1 MIFGMKKLWL
11 YFGWMVLIN
20 GQLLAQEED
29 ENFFHRKDQSD
40 SIMTVQESIYNR
52 PFITM
57 GNIQT
62 AIGGYVEG
70 NTNYFKEDG
79 ISEGFSMELRRFN
92 IFLYST
98 IIPRVR
104 FISELEFEHGTEEI
118 ELETA
123 LIDFELNPAFVIRA
137 GILLPPIGRFNQNHD
152 SPQWEIIDRP
162 FVSTQ
167 IIPSTLSEVG
177 FGANGKFFK
186 GQMIF
191 TYDLY
196 LVNGLGSGIVDNEFG
211 RTDIQSGKN
220 GERFA
225 EDENG
230 RPMLTGRIGLRHRKW
245 GEIGISGHGGT
256 YNIFELEGTKVAPK
270 NKLSIF
276 AVDFSLQIAKATVQ
290 GEYALANIDIAQDAS
305 EQFGD
310 KQWGGFAEVI
320 YPVLKR
326 QILGFPNSVINAT
339 VRLEKIDYNKGE
351 FNNEDG
357 LLDDLNIYDDLSAIV
372 LGLGFRPS
380 AGTIM
385 RANYR
390 YHWTRD
396 FLGNPTIKT
405 AGFQVGFATYF

>member
-1 MIFGMKKLWL
+1 MIFGMKNLWL

-29 ENFFHRKDQSD
+29 KNFFHRKDQSD

-57 GNIQT
+57 GNTQT
-62 AIGGYVEG
+62 AIGGYLEG

-245 GEIGISGHGGT
+245 GEIGISGYGGT
-256 YNIFELEGTKVAPK
+256 YNIFELEGTKLSPK